1 VSYYVLRYDLIEDYL
16 ERRAALRDEHLRLA
30 TAAFE
35 RGELILAGA
44 LSDPV
49 DQALLVFHTPDRAVV
64 EAFARDDPYVVNGL
78 VTHWEVR
85 DWTVVVGNPPSA
97 PGTQGGTSN

>member
-1 VSYYVLRYDLIEDYL
+1 LVEDYV
-16 ERRAALRDEHLRLA
+16 ERRAALREEHLRLA

-49 DQALLVFHTPDRAVV
+49 DQALLIFHPPDRSGA

-78 VTHWEVR
+78 VTHREVR
-85 DWTVVVGNPPSA
+85 DWTVVVGNRPIAQSPQDET
-97 PGTQGGTSN
+97 GN